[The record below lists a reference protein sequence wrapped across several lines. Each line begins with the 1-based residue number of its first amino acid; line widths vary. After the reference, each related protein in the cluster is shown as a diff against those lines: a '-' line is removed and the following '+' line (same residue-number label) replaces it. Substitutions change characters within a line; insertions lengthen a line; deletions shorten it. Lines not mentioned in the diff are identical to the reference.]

1 MPLTSTELLDKERS
15 ASFFSLEEVQ
25 TAKSQIDARSSA
37 SASVYFTVGMTET
50 IRAVLKES
58 FDLDLLDA
66 KSVPMRGIKGD
77 TKAHVDVGSAAFDT
91 THLLYLSDSPG
102 QFVVD
107 STSYPITQGAA
118 YTFPESLRHETIN
131 TGSEPRLLLGPMSEE
146 GFAVG
151 GTPTPP
157 EPEPEPEPIV
167 VPCCARPTFR
177 RGPIID
183 NATLT
188 ALAAGNTY
196 IGSVRR
202 NGVNISSAQMMAMK
216 KAEASKKQ

>member
-1 MPLTSTELLDKERS
+1 MPSPLLDEEQI
-15 ASFFSLEEVQ
+15 ASFFALEEVQ

-50 IRAVLKES
+50 IRAILKES

-66 KSVPMRGIKGD
+66 KSVPMRWIKGD

-102 QFVVD
+102 QFIVD

-151 GTPTPP
+151 TPIP
-157 EPEPEPEPIV
+157 PEPEPIV

-177 RGPIID
+177 RGPLID

-188 ALAAGNTY
+188 TLVAGNTY

-216 KAEASKKQ
+216 KAKASKQQ